1 MSRNQ
6 IPKPRWSTV
15 KAAVSRLDEVALLEL
30 IRDLYGLSP
39 GNQQFVEARLGLQRD
54 PLGPYKEIITECLY
68 PDVFSK
74 QPIQI
79 SKAKKAI
86 GEYRKAVPDVPG
98 ELELMIHFV
107 ESGNRFTLE
116 YGDIDEGFYDALLL
130 MYDRAIKA
138 LKDLPVPQQPAFRD
152 RLEEIARSALG
163 IGWGYGDGLC
173 DAFYSAFPEG
183 SA

>member
-1 MSRNQ
+1 MPKNQ
-6 IPKPRWSTV
+6 VPKPRWSTV
-15 KAAVSRLDEVALLEL
+15 KAAVSRLDQSVLVELL
-30 IRDLYGLSP
+30 RDLYGLSAS
-39 GNQQFVEARLGLQRD
+39 NQQFVEARLGLLQA
-54 PLGPYKEIITECLY
+54 PLARYKAVITQYMY
-68 PDVFSK
+68 PDVFRQ

-86 GEYRKAVPDVPG
+86 SEYRKAVRDVPG
-98 ELELMIHFV
+98 EIELMVHFV

-130 MYDRAIKA
+130 MYDRAIKGI
-138 LKDLPVPQQPAFRD
+138 KDLPDSQQPAFRD
-152 RLEEIARSALG
+152 RLEKIARSAHG
-163 IGWGYGDGLC
+163 MGWGYGDGLC